1 LKKAVLQKQGSL
13 FLCPQRSARY
23 EMEMWCNKKAAL
35 ISALLLLL
43 VSACGPADSDP
54 GPGGVSAGDA
64 KALDAAAKKLDE
76 RDQADA
82 DSTKK

>member
-1 LKKAVLQKQGSL
+1 LKKAVLQKRGSL
-13 FLCPQRSARY
+13 FLCLHLGTRYGVAMRSGKNTR
-23 EMEMWCNKKAAL
+23 L
-35 ISALLLLL
+35 ISALLLLS

-54 GPGGVSAGDA
+54 GPGGVTAGDA

-82 DSTKK
+82 QNAPK

>member
-23 EMEMWCNKKAAL
+23 EMAMQFTKKAYL
-35 ISALLLLL
+35 ISALLLLS

-76 RDQADA
+76 RDQAGA
-82 DSTKK
+82 ENTKK